1 MICQS
6 HRTALFTIENVICP
20 KAYREY
26 PLSLKYTVIHKQNR
40 TDVHRIFSALL
51 YYIALFTLRSALYLS
66 VFMKVA
72 RHTKIHIVTM
82 NDFKKRIFAGE
93 SCILFRNMSE
103 NSKYIDW
110 HIHICIHFYTF
121 VIHALYISFTSIFY
135 MHIIHT
141 YIQIYTGCS

>member
-103 NSKYIDW
+103 NSKYID
-110 HIHICIHFYTF
+110 
-121 VIHALYISFTSIFY
+121 
-135 MHIIHT
+135 
-141 YIQIYTGCS
+141 